1 MVNFME
7 ELFIIR
13 HFHTVFTFI
22 VSGIALLT
30 FSSAGTTQLS
40 VQAASHHAKTHH
52 HCKGHQQKHRQR
64 ARHRQ
69 TKQVKTP
76 TPKPAPTT
84 SEPVTN
90 NEPDPQPNS
99 AGTIIGNSRTL
110 VYHTPDQSNYH
121 INSGNIVSFDSEAE
135 AQAAG
140 YHKST
145 R

>member
-1 MVNFME
+1 MFI
-7 ELFIIR
+7 FII
-13 HFHTVFTFI
+13 
-22 VSGIALLT
+22 SGITLLT
-30 FSSAGTTQLS
+30 FSSAGTPQLS

-52 HCKGHQQKHRQR
+52 PSTAHHKKHHQR

-69 TKQVKTP
+69 PQAVQTP
-76 TPKPAPTT
+76 TPKPATAT
-84 SEPVTN
+84 SEPSTN
-90 NEPDPQPNS
+90 DKPDPQPNS
-99 AGTIIGNSRTL
+99 AVTIIGNSRTL

-140 YHKST
+140 YHKAT